1 MTVFDGVLL
10 IVVILCVIVGLRRGF
25 VLTLCGLLSI
35 VIALVGAK
43 VAADQFSPTVTQATA
58 PRIETVIEAQLTESV
73 GDTTQDALE
82 GAENAS
88 DEELSGILGILQQS
102 EAYRN
107 AVSSIQDS
115 IQSGMESTLKNAAGS
130 MANEVAQPI
139 AWGAVYIIAF
149 FVILLLWNLVS
160 KALDLV
166 AKLPV
171 LHFFNRLLGGAL
183 GLMKG
188 LLIAGCICCLILH
201 LGLLPAG
208 TIQESVFLR
217 IFSGITTT
225 SI

>member
-43 VAADQFSPTVTQATA
+43 VAADQFSPTVTQAIA

-115 IQSGMESTLKNAAGS
+115 IQSG
-130 MANEVAQPI
+130 I
-139 AWGAVYIIAF
+139 
-149 FVILLLWNLVS
+149 S

>member
-1 MTVFDGVLL
+1 M
-10 IVVILCVIVGLRRGF
+10 
-25 VLTLCGLLSI
+25 
-35 VIALVGAK
+35 A
-43 VAADQFSPTVTQATA
+43 
-58 PRIETVIEAQLTESV
+58 
-73 GDTTQDALE
+73 
-82 GAENAS
+82 
-88 DEELSGILGILQQS
+88 LQQS